1 MSEDREPA
9 DEIARLEDEI
19 ERLIDIAE
27 GCRKIV
33 MAARAAIGLG
43 GLGLAGALVGMW
55 PDDALILVGAIT
67 AILGGIVVSGSN
79 AATRRQSLAAAAQ
92 AEARRAAL
100 IGAIPLTLVRS
111 PEIEPPSGW

>member
-1 MSEDREPA
+1 M
-9 DEIARLEDEI
+9 EDEI
-19 ERLIDIAE
+19 ERLSDIAE

-43 GLGLAGALVGMW
+43 GLALAGALLGLW
-55 PDDALILVGAIT
+55 RGDAPVLVGAIT

-79 AATRRQSLAAAAQ
+79 TATRRQSLAAAAR

-100 IGAIPLTLVRS
+100 IGAMPLTLVPS
-111 PEIEPPSGW
+111 PEIEPPAGGW